1 MPSTVSA
8 VGSYGILAILT
19 TNRMIVS
26 GPDASAAT
34 PTVNFKFM
42 TDDEISAYDQALL
55 TLDKGQ
61 TNSANGVF
69 LNRETQGVVSSSAQD
84 FVYSPH
90 FSSLFLDLVAHHNI
104 YIHSSLAM
112 GLSSLGPAGQTS
124 ILGKVPT
131 NASYGNS
138 LFYQSNGAHDYV
150 DVGKQSIS
158 TIRLSLKDA
167 FNNEVSLE
175 GASWSCSII
184 FQIKE

>member
-1 MPSTVSA
+1 
-8 VGSYGILAILT
+8 
-19 TNRMIVS
+19 MIIS

-34 PTVNFKFM
+34 PSVNFKIM
-42 TDDEISAYDQALL
+42 TDDEIAAYDQALL
-55 TLDKGQ
+55 TIDKGQ

-112 GLSSLGPAGQTS
+112 GISSLGPAGQTS
-124 ILGKVPT
+124 ILGKVPN

-138 LFYQSNGAHDYV
+138 MFYQSNGAHDYV
-150 DVGKQSIS
+150 DIGKQSIS

-167 FNNEVSLE
+167 FNNTVNLQ